1 MSPTPLPQ
9 DSLPKLKDLAFL
21 KDQLESLQRRVED
34 EVHAGVGQVTRFP
47 GLCRGLRGP
56 GTHPEGILLKNSLG
70 NVPALHSLHKP
81 TLPGGLTLGSS
92 PQDGSLLASPFLKG
106 FLAGYLVA
114 KLRFSAVLGF
124 VAGTCTGIYAA
135 QNYAV
140 PNVEK
145 TIRDYLSS
153 LKKGRD

>member
-1 MSPTPLPQ
+1 MGGKTNAREKTIHNSPLGHILCRPLP
-9 DSLPKLKDLAFL
+9 D
-21 KDQLESLQRRVED
+21 
-34 EVHAGVGQVTRFP
+34 
-47 GLCRGLRGP
+47 
-56 GTHPEGILLKNSLG
+56 
-70 NVPALHSLHKP
+70 PARP
-81 TLPGGLTLGSS
+81 CLTVLS
-92 PQDGSLLASPFLKG
+92 PQDGSLLASPLLKG

-145 TIRDYLSS
+145 TIRDYVNS

>member
-1 MSPTPLPQ
+1 AGRAGAEGPPRLWGGRAGSSRGGRGSPPCLSQ

-21 KDQLESLQRRVED
+21 KGQLESLQRRVED
-34 EVHAGVGQVTRFP
+34 EVQAGVG
-47 GLCRGLRGP
+47 
-56 GTHPEGILLKNSLG
+56 
-70 NVPALHSLHKP
+70 
-81 TLPGGLTLGSS
+81 
-92 PQDGSLLASPFLKG
+92 QDGSLLASPLLKG

-145 TIRDYLSS
+145 TIRDYVNS

>member
-1 MSPTPLPQ
+1 MEWRDGLDPGLRERWAGSLSPGAAWGAGQQPTCLPQ
-9 DSLPKLKDLAFL
+9 DPLPKLKDLAFL

-34 EVHAGVGQVTRFP
+34 EVHAGVG
-47 GLCRGLRGP
+47 
-56 GTHPEGILLKNSLG
+56 
-70 NVPALHSLHKP
+70 
-81 TLPGGLTLGSS
+81 
-92 PQDGSLLASPFLKG
+92 QDGSLLASPFLKG

-135 QNYAV
+135 QNYAI

-145 TIRDYLSS
+145 TVRDYFSS

>member
-1 MSPTPLPQ
+1 MR
-9 DSLPKLKDLAFL
+9 A
-21 KDQLESLQRRVED
+21 
-34 EVHAGVGQVTRFP
+34 
-47 GLCRGLRGP
+47 RGGPAAPLRGTGGRKNKPQGRKQAP
-56 GTHPEGILLKNSLG
+56 GRSWSISRAARPC
-70 NVPALHSLHKP
+70 
-81 TLPGGLTLGSS
+81 LTVLS
-92 PQDGSLLASPFLKG
+92 PQDGSLLASPLLKG

-124 VAGTCTGIYAA
+124 VAGTCTGIYVA

-145 TIRDYLSS
+145 TIRDYVNS

>member
-1 MSPTPLPQ
+1 M
-9 DSLPKLKDLAFL
+9 
-21 KDQLESLQRRVED
+21 
-34 EVHAGVGQVTRFP
+34 
-47 GLCRGLRGP
+47 
-56 GTHPEGILLKNSLG
+56 
-70 NVPALHSLHKP
+70 
-81 TLPGGLTLGSS
+81 
-92 PQDGSLLASPFLKG
+92 
-106 FLAGYLVA
+106 A

-145 TIRDYLSS
+145 TIRDYVNS

>member
-1 MSPTPLPQ
+1 MADDK

-21 KDQLESLQRRVED
+21 KGQLESLQRRVED
-34 EVHAGVGQVTRFP
+34 EVQAGVG
-47 GLCRGLRGP
+47 
-56 GTHPEGILLKNSLG
+56 
-70 NVPALHSLHKP
+70 
-81 TLPGGLTLGSS
+81 
-92 PQDGSLLASPFLKG
+92 QDGSLLASPLLKG

-124 VAGTCTGIYAA
+124 VVGTCTGIYAA

-145 TIRDYLSS
+145 TLRDYVNS

>member
-1 MSPTPLPQ
+1 MSLSPHLLGQASDPQ
-9 DSLPKLKDLAFL
+9 LRKQHSSFNV
-21 KDQLESLQRRVED
+21 SLQKP
-34 EVHAGVGQVTRFP
+34 P
-47 GLCRGLRGP
+47 GHDPAPQWPCP
-56 GTHPEGILLKNSLG
+56 PAHP
-70 NVPALHSLHKP
+70 HSL
-81 TLPGGLTLGSS
+81 

-124 VAGTCTGIYAA
+124 VVGTCTGIYAA

-140 PNVEK
+140 PNIEK
-145 TIRDYLSS
+145 TVQDYVNS

>member
-1 MSPTPLPQ
+1 MNPTPLPQ

-56 GTHPEGILLKNSLG
+56 GTHPEGVLLKNSLG
-70 NVPALHSLHKP
+70 NVPA
-81 TLPGGLTLGSS
+81 LPGGLTLGSS

>member
-1 MSPTPLPQ
+1 MADDKDP
-9 DSLPKLKDLAFL
+9 LPKLKDLAFL

-34 EVHAGVGQVTRFP
+34 EVHAGVG
-47 GLCRGLRGP
+47 
-56 GTHPEGILLKNSLG
+56 
-70 NVPALHSLHKP
+70 
-81 TLPGGLTLGSS
+81 
-92 PQDGSLLASPFLKG
+92 QDGSLLASPFLKG

-135 QNYAV
+135 QNYTV

-145 TIRDYLSS
+145 TVRDYFSS

>member
-1 MSPTPLPQ
+1 MGRVLCRPLP
-9 DSLPKLKDLAFL
+9 D
-21 KDQLESLQRRVED
+21 
-34 EVHAGVGQVTRFP
+34 
-47 GLCRGLRGP
+47 
-56 GTHPEGILLKNSLG
+56 
-70 NVPALHSLHKP
+70 PARP
-81 TLPGGLTLGSS
+81 CLTVLS
-92 PQDGSLLASPFLKG
+92 PQDGSLLASPLLKG

-145 TIRDYLSS
+145 TIRDYVNS

>member
-1 MSPTPLPQ
+1 MWSGAAGAARPGLRQCRVVPPAPRISLRVSRQ

-34 EVHAGVGQVTRFP
+34 EVHAGVGQ
-47 GLCRGLRGP
+47 
-56 GTHPEGILLKNSLG
+56 
-70 NVPALHSLHKP
+70 
-81 TLPGGLTLGSS
+81 
-92 PQDGSLLASPFLKG
+92 DGSLLASPFLKG

-124 VAGTCTGIYAA
+124 VVGTCTGIYAA

-140 PNVEK
+140 PNVDK
-145 TIRDYLSS
+145 TIREYVSS

>member
-1 MSPTPLPQ
+1 MSPALP
-9 DSLPKLKDLAFL
+9 A
-21 KDQLESLQRRVED
+21 R
-34 EVHAGVGQVTRFP
+34 
-47 GLCRGLRGP
+47 
-56 GTHPEGILLKNSLG
+56 
-70 NVPALHSLHKP
+70 
-81 TLPGGLTLGSS
+81 LTLGSS

-124 VAGTCTGIYAA
+124 MVGTCTGIYAA

-145 TIRDYLSS
+145 TIREYVSS